1 LNSQGNS
8 RAFIRLSKHV
18 NLASPQAINFKGFT
32 AMTTQTSK
40 VAIVTGASR
49 GIGAVIAKQLAKQGF
64 AVAINYASSATEASR
79 LVVELR
85 QAGHQAIAIKA
96 DVANADDVRRLFD
109 ETETQLG
116 KVDVLVNNAG
126 ILKVLP
132 LAQHTDE
139 LFDQNFNI
147 HARGTFN
154 TLREAATRLNA
165 GGRII
170 NFSSSTV
177 GMNLPG
183 YAVYIASKAAV
194 ESLTQVFAKEMRGR
208 HITVNAVAPG
218 PVATDLFLHGK
229 SEEQIQNFAK
239 MAPLERLAQ
248 PEDIARVVS
257 FLVGPDSAWV
267 NGQILRV
274 NGGLV

>member
-1 LNSQGNS
+1 
-8 RAFIRLSKHV
+8 
-18 NLASPQAINFKGFT
+18 
-32 AMTTQTSK
+32 MTHPTSK
-40 VAIVTGASR
+40 VALVTGASR
-49 GIGAVIAKQLAKQGF
+49 GIGAVIARQLASEGF
-64 AVAINYASSATEASR
+64 AVVINYASSASEASK

-96 DVANADDVRRLFD
+96 DVANADDVRRIFD
-109 ETETQLG
+109 EAENQLG
-116 KVDVLVNNAG
+116 KIDVLVNNAG
-126 ILKVLP
+126 ILKVQP
-132 LAQHTDE
+132 LAQHSDE
-139 LFDQNFNI
+139 LFEQTFNI

-154 TLREAATRLNA
+154 TLREAASRLND

-177 GMNLPG
+177 ALNLPG

-208 HITVNAVAPG
+208 NITVNAVAPG

-239 MAPLERLAQ
+239 MAPLERLGQ

-257 FLVGPDSAWV
+257 FLAGPDSAWV